1 MRGTDERTDERGLM
15 RGFSVTAHHYP
26 GLAFIPSP

>member
-15 RGFSVTAHHYP
+15 RGFSVTSLYRHIII
-26 GLAFIPSP
+26 LV